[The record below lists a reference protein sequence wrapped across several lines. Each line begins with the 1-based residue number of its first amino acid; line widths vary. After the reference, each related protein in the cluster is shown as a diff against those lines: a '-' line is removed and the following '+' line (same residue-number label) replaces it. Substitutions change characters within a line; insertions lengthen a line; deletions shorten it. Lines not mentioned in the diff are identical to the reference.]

1 MKHIRIISPSGV
13 IEPDYIAKAKDRLES
28 WGFQVSIGRHA
39 FDVCGRFA
47 GKAADRLLD
56 LNEAFSDA
64 SVDII
69 LCSRGG
75 YGLQQIIDQV
85 VLPSRPK
92 SEWPL
97 VVGFSDITVLHALM
111 SVHGVPSL
119 HASMC
124 KALAT
129 LSDDST
135 ALLLLKDALKSGKT
149 SELSVFKGREV
160 IGGNLSLLYGLQGT
174 PYSLDAMIDA
184 CEEPPVLLIEDICE
198 HHYHI
203 DRMLNNL
210 RLSGVLSRLG
220 GVIVGQFT
228 DCEDDPKMMCTVQ
241 ETLQKLFAAYNYP
254 IIWNAPYGHID
265 ENYPIFLSQEI

>member
-1 MKHIRIISPSGV
+1 MKHIRIVSPSGV
-13 IEPDYIAKAKDRLES
+13 IEPDYIHHAKSRLES
-28 WGFQVSIGRHA
+28 WGFRVSIGQHA
-39 FDVCGRFA
+39 FDVHGRFA
-47 GKAADRLLD
+47 GTAADRLSD
-56 LNEAFSDA
+56 LNEAFADSSID
-64 SVDII
+64 VI

-75 YGLQQIIDQV
+75 YGLQQIIDKII
-85 VLPSRPK
+85 LPARPK
-92 SEWPL
+92 EEWPL

-129 LSDDST
+129 LSDDSP
-135 ALLLLKDALKSGKT
+135 ALLLLKNALESGKT
-149 SELSVFKGREV
+149 NDLSIFKGRKV
-160 IGGNLSLLYGLQGT
+160 IGGNLSLLYGLQDT
-174 PYSLDAMIDA
+174 QYSLNAIIDR

-198 HHYHI
+198 RHYHI

-228 DCEDDPKMMCTVQ
+228 DCDDDPKMTCSLQ
-241 ETLQKLFAAYNYP
+241 ETLRQLLATYDFP
-254 IIWNAPYGHID
+254 VVWDAPYGHID
-265 ENYPIFLSQEI
+265 ENFPIFLSQKI